1 MLEQVIAEN
10 TAAIQEFTVTM
21 KNMLEALKAATV
33 KPNEYEVA
41 VPVRKPDFKTTS
53 ANRQAR
59 KAAQAAAKVP
69 RGTAPAADL
78 GITAVESATADE
90 IIAYDTVAAA
100 IMRVLEQKGMP
111 ATKALLAT
119 FKTAD
124 GVPCA
129 SGKDLAYAQYGSAI
143 LACNKALAIV

>member
-21 KNMLEALKAATV
+21 KNMLEALKAATA

-59 KAAQAAAKVP
+59 KAAEKAAKVP
-69 RGTAPAADL
+69 PAADL
-78 GITAVESATADE
+78 SFTAIESATADE
-90 IIAYDTVAAA
+90 SIAYDTVAAA

-124 GVPCA
+124 GLPCA
-129 SGKDLAYAQYGSAI
+129 SGKDLACAQYGAAI

>member
-21 KNMLEALKAATV
+21 KNMLEALKAATA

-59 KAAQAAAKVP
+59 KAAEKAAKVP
-69 RGTAPAADL
+69 PAADL
-78 GITAVESATADE
+78 SFTAIEPATADE
-90 IIAYDTVAAA
+90 SIAYDTVAAA

-124 GVPCA
+124 GLPCA
-129 SGKDLAYAQYGSAI
+129 SGKDLACAQYGAAI

>member
-59 KAAQAAAKVP
+59 KAAAKVP
-69 RGTAPAADL
+69 RETSPAADL
-78 GITAVESATADE
+78 GPQAASLPTAVS
-90 IIAYDTVAAA
+90 IPYDSVVDAVT
-100 IMRVLEQKGMP
+100 RVVEVKGMGEAVRIVGQFKTDEGTP
-111 ATKALLAT
+111 ATSAKHVPKDKWPALISLC
-119 FKTAD
+119 TAA
-124 GVPCA
+124 VA
-129 SGKDLAYAQYGSAI
+129 SPSI
-143 LACNKALAIV
+143 T

>member
-21 KNMLEALKAATV
+21 KNMLEALKAATA

-59 KAAQAAAKVP
+59 KAAEKAAKVP
-69 RGTAPAADL
+69 PAADL
-78 GITAVESATADE
+78 SITAIESATADE
-90 IIAYDTVAAA
+90 SIAYDTVAAA

-124 GVPCA
+124 GLPCA
-129 SGKDLAYAQYGSAI
+129 SGKDLACAQYGAAI